1 MRRLMAACVATSIVL
16 GAATAVAEPVTV
28 RFAEKVTHGF
38 LALRA
43 ENGTTLASGELYQ
56 TVSGD
61 RVDSRLVFR
70 FKDGS
75 LYDETAV
82 FSQRRVFRLLSYRLV
97 QRGPAFPEATEV
109 SFSRETGRYTARLK
123 DDKPAEGKLTL
134 PEDLHNGLSGV
145 LLKNLPPGT
154 TAKGH
159 LLAFLP
165 KPQMLDTTLREEG
178 EDRYFVG
185 DHPGTATR
193 YLVKLEVPGVKG
205 VVADLLGKTPPET
218 RYWFTKGGAR
228 GFLKFEGAMFLKG
241 PVWRIE
247 LAAPRWAP

>member
-1 MRRLMAACVATSIVL
+1 MRRASAACVAMGAVL
-16 GAATAVAEPVTV
+16 AAANVVAAPVTV

-38 LALRA
+38 LVLRA
-43 ENGTTLASGELYQ
+43 QSGDTLASGELYQ

-82 FSQRRVFRLLSYRLV
+82 FSQRRVFRLLTYRLV
-97 QRGPAFPEATEV
+97 QRGPAFPEPIEV

-123 DDKPAEGKLTL
+123 DDKPAEGTLTL
-134 PEDLHNGLSGV
+134 PED
-145 LLKNLPPGT
+145 
-154 TAKGH
+154 KGH
-159 LLAFLP
+159 LVAFLP
-165 KPQMLDTTLREEG
+165 KPQMLDATLREEG

-205 VVADLLGKTPPET
+205 VVADLLGKTPPEN

-241 PVWRIE
+241 PTWRIE